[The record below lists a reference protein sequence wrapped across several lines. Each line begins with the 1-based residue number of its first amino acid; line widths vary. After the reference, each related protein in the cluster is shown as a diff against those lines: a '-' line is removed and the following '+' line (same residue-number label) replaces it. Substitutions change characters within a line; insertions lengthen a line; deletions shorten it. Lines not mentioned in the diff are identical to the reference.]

1 MGYIKRD
8 PDGSKELD
16 EMLRGF
22 SRDCET
28 VSIVNPEAYRKMVE
42 SIDLIRGIFIEAMK
56 TLEYEDEECGAEFRI
71 VPPSHPY
78 GDSFRFTII
87 LPDYG
92 VILDTADL
100 SQMTESLPQGTT
112 VEISPYPNGEKVRI
126 DIIYRGIMH
135 TIT

>member
-8 PDGSKELD
+8 SDESKSLE

-22 SRDCET
+22 SRDCE
-28 VSIVNPEAYRKMVE
+28 VFSIVNPGMYREMVE
-42 SIDLIRGIFIEAMK
+42 SIDLIRGIFTEAMK

-71 VPPSHPY
+71 VPPSSPISN
-78 GDSFRFTII
+78 SFKLEIF

-92 VILDTADL
+92 VIFDTMDL

-112 VEISPYPNGEKVRI
+112 VEIYPSNKGQVRI
-126 DIIYRGIMH
+126 DVIYRVIAH